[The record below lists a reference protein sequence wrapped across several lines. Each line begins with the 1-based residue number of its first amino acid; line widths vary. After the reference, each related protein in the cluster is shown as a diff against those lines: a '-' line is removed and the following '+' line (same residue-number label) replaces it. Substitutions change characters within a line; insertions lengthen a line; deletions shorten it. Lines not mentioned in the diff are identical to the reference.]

1 MERQAASLDPKQ
13 RQYMANMKEQHVDP
27 RYRRMSGFAVHRS
40 DSGMRVHSQTAP
52 CTKKVGGQTLTP
64 AVILTS
70 R

>member
-1 MERQAASLDPKQ
+1 MEQQAASLDPKQ

-27 RYRRMSGFAVHRS
+27 RYRRMSGFA
-40 DSGMRVHSQTAP
+40 DSGMRGHSQTAP
-52 CTKKVGGQTLTP
+52 FTKKVGGQILTP